1 MPIDKSSTPTPP
13 PARKTTQSAAQVKA
27 VAKIHVE
34 NENKR
39 QSRIDGVNSIAS
51 AIQMGLLA
59 TRQTADAGAINRH
72 APGISTAIVDYAEG
86 NEKFGNTLDKLSDVS
101 PLAGIAMAVVPL
113 VLQISVNHGLF
124 GLKAEQLATAGVV
137 TPQTLVSESNEYLMS
152 MQNEAMKREIRAAQ
166 ELQATHAEF
175 LRMQDAATPQDSPTN
190 AGE

>member
-1 MPIDKSSTPTPP
+1 MPIDKTSAPTPP
-13 PARKTTQSAAQVKA
+13 PARKTTQTAAQTKA

-34 NENKR
+34 NEQRR

-59 TRQTADAGAINRH
+59 TRQTADAGAVNRH
-72 APGISTAIVDYAEG
+72 GPSISAAIVDYAEG
-86 NEKFGNTLDKLSDVS
+86 NDKFGNTLDKLSDVS

-152 MQNEAMKREIRAAQ
+152 MQNEAMRREIRAAQ
-166 ELQATHAEF
+166 ELQETHAEF
-175 LRMQDAATPQDSPTN
+175 LRMQQADTQDSPPN